1 MTDPIDRIADAVLA
15 VPGVT
20 ALGDDPE
27 SPSDPID
34 PGVTGI
40 ATDGPT
46 TSVHVR
52 VAATASTRGVAEQ
65 VQRATHDIT
74 GGRVDVTVEE
84 VR

>member
-34 PGVTGI
+34 PRVSGV
-40 ATDGPT
+40 ATDGIT

-52 VAATASTRGVAEQ
+52 VAATASTREVAEQ
-65 VQRATHDIT
+65 VQQVAHDIA